1 MAQPENAVERTADR
15 IFPSDEEA
23 AFRKLMDQ
31 CMDTEPFADEANLKQ
46 NNMQHE
52 WFTSQQAF
60 NERNRILPG
69 KASHLDRNWIL
80 AEQELMHGCQTGPEF
95 KRYDKLSVNVQLS
108 GDHTE
113 NMPEKLE
120 TFEEIFENFPDRV
133 PAELKENL
141 NRCGYKI
148 PTPVQKYAIPA
159 GLADR
164 DVICCA
170 PTGSGKTGAYLIP
183 MLSSTFRFGQA
194 SGKLEEPFSGAAKP
208 DTVILAPTRELCEQI
223 FREAL
228 KFCHKTYHL
237 VVKICGGETTAKC
250 QVQEL
255 AAGAD
260 VVIATP
266 GRLWAFAQHG
276 DIINLSKVECL
287 VIDEADNMLS
297 CTMRYYLNE
306 IIMNSENTMHSKGQ
320 MKDKLQR
327 QTMMFSATYPHDV
340 HMQQLQYL
348 HTPIQMQIGAVGSVG
363 VGIEQKLIQVQQ
375 KCKYKQLRLVLSEFQ
390 DGQINLRSDDWQRL
404 IVFCNSKWQVENLDK
419 KLQGETWPSGA
430 RRDFYHTV
438 LHRGLTQPDRD
449 SNLLEFRW
457 GSKNILVTTDISRG
471 LHIDGVTWVINY
483 DLPCNNFFSSGFN
496 TYIQRIGRTGRI
508 GNIGYAVT
516 FISKDGEQFNDFQL
530 PVLLELPTVLGKNEV
545 PDWLERLLWTEKGV
559 TVEQV
564 QQAQVQNIFHERQHP
579 TEEAVHGAVDSQS
592 ATWWSDP
599 WWRNQATDPW
609 WNNPE
614 VEHSAGVENCATV
627 DKHSATVDAA
637 DDGDKVEDP
646 GEKQTV
652 GEPVEKPVEQQHSR
666 NTSSSWGSY
675 GSIDSFIKVFR

>member
-23 AFRKLMDQ
+23 AFRKLMDR

-108 GDHTE
+108 GDHAE

-404 IVFCNSKWQVENLDK
+404 IVFCNSKWQVENLDQ
-419 KLQGETWPSGA
+419 KLRREKWPSGEP
-430 RRDFYHTV
+430 RYFYHTV
-438 LHRGLTQPDRD
+438 LHGGLTQPDRD
-449 SNLLEFRW
+449 SNLLEFRQ
-457 GSKNILVTTDISRG
+457 GSKNILVSTDASRG
-471 LHIDGVTWVINY
+471 LHIDGVTQVVNY
-483 DLPCNNFFSSGFN
+483 DLPCNNCYSSGLDA
-496 TYIQRIGRTGRI
+496 YVQRIGRTGRM
-508 GNIGYAVT
+508 GNIGNAVT
-516 FISKDGEQFNDFQL
+516 FISKSGAQFNDLLQKADAN
-530 PVLLELPTVLGKNEV
+530 PVLLELPKILGKDEV
-545 PDWLERLLWTEKGV
+545 PPWLEDLLWEKKAV
-559 TVEQV
+559 TVQQV
-564 QQAQVQNIFHERQHP
+564 QEEFQKKNIFEWVVHQHP
-579 TEEAVHGAVDSQS
+579 TGPYWGPPKASKLNGCWDTVGDPNGAPRLRWGSESDDAPQDAAVDV
-592 ATWWSDP
+592 AD
-599 WWRNQATDPW
+599 D
-609 WNNPE
+609 
-614 VEHSAGVENCATV
+614 V
-627 DKHSATVDAA
+627 DKEENT
-637 DDGDKVEDP
+637 E
-646 GEKQTV
+646 QTFE
-652 GEPVEKPVEQQHSR
+652 EPVEESVEQESQQQPSR
-666 NTSSSWGSY
+666 DPSSWGSI
-675 GSIDSFIKVFR
+675 SDSFVKVKAYLL